1 MTTTFYFN
9 ELLPKETELDVV
21 SLFEQTV
28 IKAAGL
34 ARKLHMVM
42 PIVTSD
48 TSDKVNICGMP
59 LQAIINS
66 SSNREAQTLGWQ
78 LFTHNNTISQY
89 DGTLEASAVEEILVS
104 NYRFEELDATN
115 LAIASK
121 MEWPVL
127 SMPLGEALMKDKL
140 CLTSDN
146 ADSLEVVNY
155 YAQDDTSAIEKW
167 IAGRVLKTETG
178 LARLKALS
186 GEDRVIVCSEFE
198 KEWNDA
204 TTLCQDIAF
213 ERFKFAVDNNR
224 LFPVVTDGKRIQDLE
239 VKGDVAA
246 YELRQKGQGV
256 RVYFGY
262 SEDGSK
268 IVLAS
273 FYTKAQSDGD
283 EQKIDVKKVPG
294 RIKKALAISQL

>member
-9 ELLPKETELDVV
+9 EVLPAKTELNVV
-21 SLFEQTV
+21 SVFEQTV
-28 IKAAGL
+28 IKAASL
-34 ARKLHMVM
+34 ARKLHMVI
-42 PIVTSD
+42 PVVTSD
-48 TSDKVNICGMP
+48 TSDKVKICGME
-59 LQAIINS
+59 LQAIING
-66 SSNREAQTLGWQ
+66 SSNREVKTIGWQ

-89 DGTLEASAVEEILVS
+89 DGALEESVAEGILEA
-104 NYRFEELDATN
+104 NYQFDEQDATN
-115 LAIASK
+115 LAVANK

-127 SMPLGEALMKDKL
+127 SMPLSEALMKDKL
-140 CLTSDN
+140 CLTSES
-146 ADSLEVVNY
+146 ADSLEVLNY

-167 IAGRVLKTETG
+167 IAAKVLKTETG
-178 LARLKALS
+178 LARLKALL

-204 TTLCQDIAF
+204 TTLCQDIVF

-224 LFPVVTDGKRIQDLE
+224 LFPVVTDDKRIQDLE
-239 VKGDVAA
+239 VKGDMAA

-273 FYTKAQSDGD
+273 FYTKAQSSGD

-294 RIKKALAISQL
+294 RIKKALAMAQL